1 MASVQKDT
9 NLTMVKN
16 QSPKHFIWNM
26 LTSLKLFKCYCIWS
40 EKILTSGCIR
50 TLFTVFHCYFA
61 DFMNRIVVEKC
72 IMLCKFMQKVVQKC

>member
-26 LTSLKLFKCYCIWS
+26 LTSLKLF
-40 EKILTSGCIR
+40 
-50 TLFTVFHCYFA
+50 
-61 DFMNRIVVEKC
+61 
-72 IMLCKFMQKVVQKC
+72 